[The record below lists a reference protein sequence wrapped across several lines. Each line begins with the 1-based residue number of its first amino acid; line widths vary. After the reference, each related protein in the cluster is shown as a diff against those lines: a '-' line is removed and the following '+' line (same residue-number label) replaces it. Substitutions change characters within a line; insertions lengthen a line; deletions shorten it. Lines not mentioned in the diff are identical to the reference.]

1 MAPLNSTRLTG
12 AKVPNDRWIT
22 VQNPQCAQRNMLA
35 LIDSEWLLIG
45 NTVAELIGT
54 RAPLPTLGVVPGYD
68 GSMAAPHGFQS
79 PVLIGWPADFQTIGL
94 IPGSIV
100 MSQSFAGVAGQ
111 WQWITGPSGLAGSSP
126 IANTVVNLASPTTPS
141 YFQLNPPTPDQT
153 NTLVFISGP
162 SQATLHYEP
171 GFGANG
177 AGPDA
182 LIPPGAALAIQARN
196 GTWIPV
202 ASADG
207 GATIP

>member
-68 GSMAAPHGFQS
+68 GSIAAPHGFLA
-79 PVLIGWPADFQTIGL
+79 PVLIGWPTDFQTIGL
-94 IPGSIV
+94 IPGSLV
-100 MSQSFAGVAGQ
+100 VSLSFGGITGSS
-111 WQWITGPSGLAGSSP
+111 QWITGPSGLAGSTP
-126 IANTVVNLASPTTPS
+126 IANTVVNLTSPDAQS
-141 YFQLNPPTPDQT
+141 YFQLSPPTADQT
-153 NTLVFISGP
+153 NTLVFVSGP
-162 SQATLHYEP
+162 GQANLHYDA

-177 AGPDA
+177 ANQDA
-182 LIPPGAALAIQARN
+182 AIPPGAALTLQARN

-202 ASADG
+202 ASADEG
-207 GATIP
+207 TSIP